1 MKIVKLLS
9 TIVLLVAACKVPYQ
23 PVSRDTKN
31 WRIENSLSDSL
42 SILEDVLQPYRD
54 SMQTLVSRR
63 LCYLETAYKKSADS
77 SGLGVLLCEAL
88 RQQAGAFWEGK
99 PCEVVIYNPGGLRIP
114 QLGPGWIDVGKVYE
128 LLPFE
133 NYLTA
138 LDISGDILKQWLQL
152 SLAKGGW
159 PRAGV
164 RYEVA
169 DSMIHAAEVWQAG
182 TWLPIQEGNTYRVL
196 TNDYVANGGDN
207 CSFLRTAPRVP
218 GQASTWLVRD
228 AMIQFFQKQDTL
240 RKPWK

>member
-1 MKIVKLLS
+1 MKLVKLLS
-9 TIVLLVAACKVPYQ
+9 TIVLLVAACKIPYQ

-31 WRIENSLSDSL
+31 WHIESSLPDSL
-42 SILEDVLQPYRD
+42 SILEQVLQPYRD
-54 SMQTLVSRR
+54 SMQTLIGRR

-77 SGLGVLLCEAL
+77 GGLGTLLCEAL
-88 RQQAGAFWEGK
+88 RLQAGASWEGK

-114 QLGPGWIDVGKVYE
+114 QLGPGWVDVGKVYE

-138 LDISGDILKQWLQL
+138 LDISGAVLKQWLQL

-159 PRAGV
+159 PRSGI
-164 RYEVA
+164 RYRVA
-169 DSMIHAAEVWQAG
+169 DSVIVTAEVWQAG
-182 TWLPIQEGNTYRVL
+182 TWLPLQEGKMYRVL

-207 CSFLRTAPRVP
+207 CSFLQSAIRVP
-218 GQASTWLVRD
+218 GQASTLLVRD